1 MTKITCDKCKK
12 EFKFKPRIEKKNG
25 IERVYIKCPKC
36 KTEYTAF
43 YTDNDIRFKQ
53 HTMRVMQMNNAQ
65 EKDTQKKQAMFDVI
79 QELKHEIGQDMEK
92 LKRKYEG

>member
-36 KTEYTAF
+36 KTEYTAY
-43 YTDNDIRFKQ
+43 YTDSTIRAKQ
-53 HTMRVMQMNNAQ
+53 ARMRVLRGNYNQ
-65 EKDTQKKQAMFDVI
+65 EKEQSK
-79 QELKHEIGQDMEK
+79 G
-92 LKRKYEG
+92 